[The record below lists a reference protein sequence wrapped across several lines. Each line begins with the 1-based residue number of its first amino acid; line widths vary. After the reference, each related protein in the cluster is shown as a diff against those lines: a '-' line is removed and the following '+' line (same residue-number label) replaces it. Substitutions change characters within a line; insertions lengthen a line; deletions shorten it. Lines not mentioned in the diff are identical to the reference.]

1 MKKTN
6 LNMDWLFMNGE
17 KSNIPMMPSQTRPV
31 DLPHDFMVETDV
43 TPDAAGK
50 AGSGFY
56 KGSAGTYLKTITL
69 TEDELAD
76 TMLLHFEGC
85 FGKTRVL
92 VNGNPVGSH
101 VYGYTPF
108 TLDIR
113 KFLQVG
119 DNEIQVV
126 VRTAVRAGGCS
137 GRDAPFGMT
146 RCSVRGQGDKQK
158 QMAGICPPLLR
169 FYLILKSLRWSL
181 PEVRCG

>member
-1 MKKTN
+1 MIEKAN
-6 LNMDWLFMNGE
+6 FSLNE
-17 KSNIPMMPSQTRPV
+17 ITRAA
-31 DLPHDFMVETDV
+31 VETEVSPDV
-43 TPDAAGK
+43 A
-50 AGSGFY
+50 
-56 KGSAGTYLKTITL
+56 
-69 TEDELAD
+69 
-76 TMLLHFEGC
+76 
-85 FGKTRVL
+85 GKTRVL
-92 VNGNPVGSH
+92 INGNPVGSH

-119 DNEIQVV
+119 DNEIQVI
-126 VRTAVRAGGCS
+126 VRTDVRAGRCDV
-137 GRDAPFGMT
+137 RDAPFGMT